1 MSTPKTKRQQAS
13 EQRRQAILDAA
24 LDVFAAEGFTAARL
38 DDVAAK
44 AGVAK
49 GTIYLFFKD
58 KEELF
63 EQIVVAAISP
73 VLARFEALAEAETMP
88 LDQVLDTL
96 FAFFQSEVI
105 ATRRRDVIWLVLTEG
120 RRFPRIAEIYHRMV
134 ISKGLGI
141 IRRIAENAYRRGEIS
156 SDGLVRFPHLIFA
169 PLIMTLIWN
178 GLFANYQSLD
188 VTEMLKIHRQFLVGA
203 TAPKPRED

>member
-1 MSTPKTKRQQAS
+1 MSAPKTKRQQAS

-73 VLARFEALAEAETMP
+73 VLARLEALAEAETMP
-88 LDQVLDTL
+88 LDQVLETV

-105 ATRRRDVIWLVLTEG
+105 ATWRRDVIWLVLSEG

-141 IRRIAENAYRRGEIS
+141 IRRIAENAYKRGEIS
-156 SDGLVRFPHLIFA
+156 SDELVRFPHLVFA
-169 PLIMTLIWN
+169 PLIMALIWN
-178 GLFANYQSLD
+178 GLFAKYQPLD
-188 VTEMLKIHRQFLVGA
+188 VADLLNTHRQLLMR
-203 TAPKPRED
+203 TAAAQPKED

>member
-1 MSTPKTKRQQAS
+1 MPAQKTKRQQAS

-73 VLARFEALAEAETMP
+73 VLARFEALAAVETMP
-88 LDQVLDTL
+88 LEQVLDAL
-96 FAFFQSEVI
+96 FAFFQSEII

-120 RRFPRIAEIYHRMV
+120 RRFPRIAETYHRMV
-134 ISKGLGI
+134 VSKGLGI

-156 SDGLVRFPHLIFA
+156 SDGLVRFPHLVFA
-169 PLIMTLIWN
+169 PPLMALIWN
-178 GLFANYQSLD
+178 GLFADYQPLD
-188 VTEMLKIHRQFLVGA
+188 ITELLKTHRQLLMA
-203 TAPKPRED
+203 AALPKPQED